1 MISIFSIFVALNS
14 EIHKQAIG
22 SVVAPPNNSFWEIQ
36 RERERE
42 RERENVTESRWVG
55 A

>member
-14 EIHKQAIG
+14 EIHKQAIC

-42 RERENVTESRWVG
+42 NVTESRWVG

>member
-14 EIHKQAIG
+14 EIHKQAIC
-22 SVVAPPNNSFWEIQ
+22 SVVAPPNNSFWEIHRQ
-36 RERERE
+36 TDRQT
-42 RERENVTESRWVG
+42 ENVTESRWVG